1 MAPYIFFVFELVN
14 LRKHKERPFFF
25 LLVPLFII
33 PRKCSNTS
41 PNGISLPPPSEFHRN
56 LVPRTKR
63 AAHSTATA
71 TAASGHVHHTL

>member
-1 MAPYIFFVFELVN
+1 MASYVFFVFELVN

-41 PNGISLPPPSEFHRN
+41 PNGISAALPPPQANSKTPIRDKS
-56 LVPRTKR
+56 VPHFSKID
-63 AAHSTATA
+63 H
-71 TAASGHVHHTL
+71 LQIYWE